1 MKKYFNS
8 FVLICILLVG
18 YIPYLNSIDK
28 LAPQWFL
35 LGVFSSVY
43 LLIFSLIKGENLF
56 KNFKNPINFGF
67 LITLFFILISI
78 LYSVNKIESTIVLSR
93 WITLGLV
100 FFTFQS
106 ILSYKIK
113 TENIYLII
121 ASLSFFEII
130 IPFIEYQRIISVHE
144 FTFADA
150 NYLKTFTGNKNI
162 TAASISLKLPFL
174 IFCIRY
180 FKKIILKII
189 TTIFL
194 IIGLY
199 DLVLISSR
207 AALLGVIIISIS
219 IIIYI
224 IITRKDKYLLIYP
237 CCFIFVLLI
246 SKFTIPQ
253 SKVLIQDRIST
264 INNQDQSTNER
275 VRFYKHGLNAFLNSP
290 LIGTGIGTW
299 KTESIKYD
307 KENIQSYVVPYH
319 MHNDFLQLA
328 VEIGLFGL
336 ISYLSLFFFSIKILF
351 KKFFDNKKII
361 FPLLLSLIIYGI
373 DANFNFPMARPIM
386 QVQLVLLL
394 SLVLKIQNE
403 KV

>member
-56 KNFKNPINFGF
+56 KNFKNPITFGF

-106 ILSYKIK
+106 ILSHKIK

-144 FTFADA
+144 FTLF
-150 NYLKTFTGNKNI
+150 
-162 TAASISLKLPFL
+162 
-174 IFCIRY
+174 
-180 FKKIILKII
+180 ILK
-189 TTIFL
+189 
-194 IIGLY
+194 
-199 DLVLISSR
+199 
-207 AALLGVIIISIS
+207 
-219 IIIYI
+219 
-224 IITRKDKYLLIYP
+224 RKSL
-237 CCFIFVLLI
+237 
-246 SKFTIPQ
+246 
-253 SKVLIQDRIST
+253 RIST
-264 INNQDQSTNER
+264 DPSTN
-275 VRFYKHGLNAFLNSP
+275 F
-290 LIGTGIGTW
+290 
-299 KTESIKYD
+299 
-307 KENIQSYVVPYH
+307 
-319 MHNDFLQLA
+319 
-328 VEIGLFGL
+328 
-336 ISYLSLFFFSIKILF
+336 
-351 KKFFDNKKII
+351 
-361 FPLLLSLIIYGI
+361 
-373 DANFNFPMARPIM
+373 
-386 QVQLVLLL
+386 
-394 SLVLKIQNE
+394 
-403 KV
+403 